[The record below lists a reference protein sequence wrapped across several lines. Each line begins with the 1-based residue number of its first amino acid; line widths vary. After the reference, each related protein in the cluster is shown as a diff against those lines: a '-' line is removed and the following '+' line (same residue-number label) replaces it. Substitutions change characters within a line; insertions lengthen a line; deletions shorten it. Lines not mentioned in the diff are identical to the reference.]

1 MANWEIERPIDYSPN
16 GDDVDLFAQKTK
28 ATFEQIFILLN
39 TLRSNG
45 AVAGT
50 DVSGDIPFSWHI
62 DTTTG
67 TIYMVKLEENN
78 EKVLV
83 EMGSLA
89 PYFGITPEAISAMR
103 NKGGM
108 ASFRGGIEANMPTSG
123 NSTYD
128 WYWAY
133 DTSRVF
139 MWTGTAWRI
148 ILSLNFKDILNY
160 EQYCVARTEVSEAG
174 GKGKIPRL
182 DRETGK
188 GNFDIAGSPERLLGL
203 LIETQDIRDDHV
215 LVYDADKQ
223 KIVNKPRNDINWD
236 DLTYTGEARKVVA
249 VSEDGTIHANLTGSA
264 SKVGGIKAN
273 TSGIENGQVLIYDQ
287 QSQSFI
293 PGKAGGLSEEDI
305 AQTEEDVGKIVALNE
320 NGRIPFSI
328 TGNAGK
334 ILSKNIT
341 KETGLDDGQVL
352 VFRESINAWIPE
364 NKGSTIGQGKALSI
378 TNNGQVVAIY
388 DGSAAV
394 TTDLGVGVVSRE
406 VIQTMVDG
414 TYVEGED
421 PAGDNPGGG
430 GEGGGE
436 TGGEGGNDEPSTGG
450 GGEDTS
456 PTATDGDI
464 QEIIDNL
471 YGGD

>member
-39 TLRSNG
+39 MLRSNG

-67 TIYMVKLEENN
+67 TIYMVKLDENN

-108 ASFRGGIEANMPTSG
+108 ASFRGGVEANMPTSG
-123 NSTYD
+123 NNTYD

-203 LIETQDIRDDHV
+203 LIETQDLRDDHV
-215 LVYDADKQ
+215 LVYDEDKQ

-293 PGKAGGLSEEDI
+293 PGKAGGLSKDDI

-334 ILSKNIT
+334 LLSKNVLTDSGI
-341 KETGLDDGQVL
+341 EDGQTL
-352 VFRESINAWIPE
+352 VYRESINSWHPE
-364 NKGSTIGQGKALSI
+364 NKGSTIGQGKALTI
-378 TNNGQVVAIY
+378 TNNGDTVLIY
-388 DGSAAV
+388 DGSAPI
-394 TTDLGVGVVSRE
+394 TTDLGVGIVSRE
-406 VIQTMVDG
+406 TIQQMVDG
-414 TYVEGED
+414 TYVPGQQDSNGEE
-421 PAGDNPGGG
+421 PGGNT
-430 GEGGGE
+430 GEEPGGE

-450 GGEDTS
+450 NDQ
-456 PTATDGDI
+456 TATDGDI